1 MKLLKYFIPIIIF
14 AFVGE
19 LLSYAYFFHRNSN
32 ATFGWEKIINKAKFL
47 VKSKQLKF
55 QLTKDGFDDK
65 ILWERFYNN
74 DVSYMASVE
83 LKFDDIFEKFVSTAD
98 NLNVEVVI
106 IFIPQTDP
114 NSSYNCSEKPSR
126 SFFKKLALDHNKS
139 FIDLTDALKKHE
151 YKYYSLYPHDFHLSR
166 FGNYIVDEELSSV
179 LKKFTPSM
187 TPNPS
192 IIKSVQTD
200 LGHFSYSQSKSLD
213 VYGTPSVRI
222 NQIGIRSEY
231 ELSIPKR
238 KLRVGCFGD
247 SFTFGH
253 GVLDSQTYP
262 HILSNLNQD
271 LEILNFGVPG
281 TTIVSHLDLL
291 GNIDDLGLDL
301 IIIQFGDNDLIDL
314 MSHRQEIFSRIK
326 PTKRSKEET
335 FFLRTLGE
343 I

>member
-1 MKLLKYFIPIIIF
+1 MKLLKFFVSIIIF

-19 LLSYAYFFHRNSN
+19 LLSYAYFFHKNSHAN
-32 ATFGWEKIINKAKFL
+32 FGWEKIANKAKFL

-55 QLTKDGFDDK
+55 QLTKDGFDDTV
-65 ILWERFYNN
+65 LWEKFYKNEVN
-74 DVSYMASVE
+74 YMASVE
-83 LKFDDIFEKFVSTAD
+83 SKFDKIFKEFASTAH
-98 NLNVEVVI
+98 NLNVEVLI
-106 IFIPQTDP
+106 IYIPQTDP

-126 SFFKKLALDHNKS
+126 NFFKKLALNHNKS
-139 FIDLTDALKKHE
+139 FIDLTNALKKHD
-151 YKYYSLYPHDFHLSR
+151 YKYYSLHPHDFHLSR
-166 FGNYIVDEELSSV
+166 FGNYIVAEELSPV
-179 LKKFTPSM
+179 LKKFTSSI

-192 IIKSVQTD
+192 KIKSLRDD
-200 LGHFSYSQSKSLD
+200 LGHFGSSQSKSLD
-213 VYGTPSVRI
+213 IYGTPSVRI
-222 NQIGIRSEY
+222 NNIGIRSEH

-238 KLRVGCFGD
+238 KPRVGCFGD

-262 HILSNLNQD
+262 NILSNLNQD

-291 GNIDDLGLDL
+291 RNLDDLGLDL

-326 PTKRSKEET
+326 PTKRSKEEIT
-335 FFLRTLGE
+335 FLRKLGK